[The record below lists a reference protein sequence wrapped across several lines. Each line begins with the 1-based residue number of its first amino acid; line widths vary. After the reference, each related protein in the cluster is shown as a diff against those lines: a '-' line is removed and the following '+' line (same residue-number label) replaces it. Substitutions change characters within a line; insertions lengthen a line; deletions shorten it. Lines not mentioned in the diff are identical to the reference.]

1 MIQFYLLTTITMIT
15 FIANGTDIRIFVL
28 IRKVMISQKDAP
40 QQSKLATGQV
50 EHIARFTPTNYE

>member
-1 MIQFYLLTTITMIT
+1 MIT